1 MYTQNFGKNMEVQE
15 IRTKMKN
22 KVLEMKQLVEDEFEA
37 LFDKKIEITNWP
49 YIFDRVYAIFSEN

>member
-1 MYTQNFGKNMEVQE
+1 MEVQE